1 MPEHLRHHGRA
12 PETASA
18 HGAVHALPH
27 AVAHLGSAV
36 GNRNLTA
43 FLQREIVVQRQSARE
58 SYDAEVANAS
68 PNWSDAALHLNGC
81 SPDDIRTRLAA
92 RTVAQVR
99 QLHDA
104 AVARPGVGPGSNL
117 ALLTPHLL
125 SEFAGSFRDAAELVR
140 RGDEALRL
148 VREAEVAGVHFGGFA
163 EDGPAHNAWAYT
175 VGNQVYVPRA
185 HTDPVVQMTKFL
197 FELNNAIRRPA
208 FAALDA
214 SATAGTITARQFAR
228 RNIEQEVEGMLRTA
242 RVWLDSKR
250 AMGGGRRLNRYDAEN
265 YVSEYRQIE
274 SGRLTQAQLV
284 DQVLRRR
291 YTSGNNRGLTTEEFY
306 MRQYR
311 DLHRA
316 PADAGVPDAG
326 GRP

>member
-1 MPEHLRHHGRA
+1 MHPR
-12 PETASA
+12 
-18 HGAVHALPH
+18 PH
-27 AVAHLGSAV
+27 AVARLGSAI

-43 FLQREIVVQRQSARE
+43 FLQRAIVVQRQSARE
-58 SYDAEVANAS
+58 NYDTEVAKAA

-104 AVARPGVGPGSNL
+104 AVARPGVGANSNL
-117 ALLTPHLL
+117 ALLTPPLL
-125 SEFAGSFRDAAELVR
+125 SEFADSFRDAAELVR

-148 VREAEVAGVHFGGFA
+148 VREAEAAGVHFGGIA
-163 EDGPAHNAWAYT
+163 EDGPGHNTMAYT
-175 VGNQVYVPRA
+175 VGNRVYVPRA
-185 HTDPVVQMTKFL
+185 ATDPVVQMKKFL

-208 FAALDA
+208 FAALHA
-214 SATAGTITARQFAR
+214 AAAAGTITARQYAR
-228 RNIEQEVEGMLRTA
+228 QVIEQEVEGMLRTA
-242 RVWLDSKR
+242 RVWLDTKR
-250 AMGGGRRLNRYDAEN
+250 AMGGGRRLDRYDAEN
-265 YVSEYRQIE
+265 YVPDYRQVQ

-291 YTSGNNRGLTTEEFY
+291 YTAGNNRGLTTEENY

-311 DLHRA
+311 ELH
-316 PADAGVPDAG
+316 PDPVDAGTPDAG